1 VEYFLFCG
9 HSVVNW
15 VVIMHTRPFR
25 SISPSLTT
33 PTPKPQ
39 NLEKPY
45 LCTNFSRV
53 TLRFFRKDD
62 KKELL
67 SLADEQLVVRYA
79 RTLDKEIIGILYERY
94 THLLFTVCYKYLGN
108 DADAE
113 DTVMMVFEKLFEQLK
128 KSEIQNFKNWVYT
141 LTKNECLMQL
151 RRKKPSERLIE
162 DNLKKLDSEIME
174 TMLPEHP
181 LSDGNGEHRIRY
193 LETAISVLSSEQKQ
207 CIELFYLNEKSYHE
221 VEQITGFTYNEVKS
235 YIQNGKRNL
244 KQMME
249 RMERYE

>member
-1 VEYFLFCG
+1 VA
-9 HSVVNW
+9 
-15 VVIMHTRPFR
+15 
-25 SISPSLTT
+25 
-33 PTPKPQ
+33 
-39 NLEKPY
+39 
-45 LCTNFSRV
+45 
-53 TLRFFRKDD
+53 LRFFRKDD

-67 SLADEQLVVRYA
+67 SLTDEQLVARYA
-79 RTLDKEIIGILYERY
+79 SSHDNEIIGILYERY

-113 DTVMMVFEKLFEQLK
+113 DTVMLVFEKLFVHLK
-128 KSEIQNFKNWVYT
+128 KSEVNNFKSWIYT
-141 LTKNECLMQL
+141 ITKNECLMHL
-151 RRKKPSERLIE
+151 RHRKSGERIME

-174 TMLPEHP
+174 SVELNHL
-181 LSDGNGEHRIRY
+181 LSAGDGEHRIRY
-193 LETAISVLSSEQKQ
+193 LETAINTLSSEQKQ
-207 CIELFYLNEKSYHE
+207 CIELFYLNEKSYRE